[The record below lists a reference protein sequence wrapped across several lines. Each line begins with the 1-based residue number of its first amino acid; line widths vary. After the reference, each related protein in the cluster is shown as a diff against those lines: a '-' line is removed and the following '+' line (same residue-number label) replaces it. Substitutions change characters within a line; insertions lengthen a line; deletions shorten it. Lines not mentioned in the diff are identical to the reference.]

1 MNNKKWR
8 KLGLIALAFVMV
20 GALAFVAVEGR
31 VSADEGEPEDPEA
44 GFPFSGFGPGPNH
57 PARDRAAQFMRY
69 GREEYLQSIADQSG
83 IALEDLQTA
92 LDERTPLRVVLSEE
106 GFSEEEI
113 DEMLLNAQYAIIDK
127 AVEEGRIT
135 EEEAVE
141 RKARLEEL
149 DEARAGWQANRE
161 EYHELWLETISEKT
175 GISVEE
181 LEAAQEEGTL
191 HDVLAESMTED
202 EVQALIEETRQELV
216 DQALAEGLITEEQ
229 AEAWLNRVNHR
240 GLPEDFSEHMENYLG
255 ADWKGRLWQGFKSR
269 IYRGN
274 GVE

>member
-1 MNNKKWR
+1 MKNKKWR
-8 KLGLIALAFVMV
+8 KFGLIALAFVMV

-31 VSADEGEPEDPEA
+31 VSADEGEPEDPET

-57 PARDRAAQFMRY
+57 PARDRAARFMRY
-69 GREEYLQSIADQSG
+69 GREEYPQSVADQSG
-83 IALEDLQTA
+83 IALEDLQSA
-92 LDERTPLRVVLSEE
+92 LYERTPLRVVLSEE

-113 DEMLLNAQYAIIDK
+113 DEILLNAQYAIVDK

-141 RKARLEEL
+141 NKEKLAEL
-149 DEARAGWQANRE
+149 DEAREEWQANRE

-181 LEAAQEEGTL
+181 LEAAQEDGTL
-191 HDVLAESMTED
+191 HELLEENMTED
-202 EVQALIEETRQELV
+202 EAQTLIEETRQELV

-229 AEAWLNRVNHR
+229 AEAWLNRFNHPR
-240 GLPEDFSEHMENYLG
+240 LPDDFAEHMENYLG
-255 ADWKGRLWQGFKSR
+255 KDWKGRLWQGFKNR
-269 IYRGN
+269 IFRGN
-274 GVE
+274 D